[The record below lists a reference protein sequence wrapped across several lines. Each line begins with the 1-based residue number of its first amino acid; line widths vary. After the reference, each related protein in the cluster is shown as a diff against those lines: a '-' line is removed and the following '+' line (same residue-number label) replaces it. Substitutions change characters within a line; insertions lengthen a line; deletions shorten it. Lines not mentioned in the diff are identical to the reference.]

1 MTVRQ
6 VTLYTRQLCGLCD
19 EAAAELR
26 RLAGPLSFSL
36 VEFDIDDAAE
46 LRAQY
51 NDIVPVIAV
60 GETVIAHAPV
70 DVAELRQAIAKA
82 LAR

>member
-1 MTVRQ
+1 MTGRQ

-19 EAAAELR
+19 AAAAELR
-26 RLAGPLSFSL
+26 HLAGPLSFSL
-36 VEFDIDDAAE
+36 VEFDIDEDAE

-60 GETVIAHAPV
+60 AGSVIAHAPV
-70 DVAELRQAIAKA
+70 DLAELRAALAEA